1 MFEGPDYPQGLNEE
15 VFESW
20 LENGRESKIG
30 YNFMLIF
37 WDVFD
42 QKLQPVYVETREEI
56 QQYELYPEAKGS
68 EALIAAYD
76 LYSEGRISLNNTKLS

>member
-30 YNFMLIF
+30 YIFMLIV
-37 WDVFD
+37 WNVFD
-42 QKLQPVYVETREEI
+42 QKLQPVYVETREEM
-56 QQYELYPEAKGS
+56 QKYELYPEAKGS

-76 LYSEGRISLNNTKLS
+76 LYSEGRISLNTPK